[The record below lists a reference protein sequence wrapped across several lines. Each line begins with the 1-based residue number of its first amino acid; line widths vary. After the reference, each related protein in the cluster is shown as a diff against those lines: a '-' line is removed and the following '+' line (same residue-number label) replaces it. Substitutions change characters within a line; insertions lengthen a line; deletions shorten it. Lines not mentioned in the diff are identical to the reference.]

1 MELNFTK
8 YEGAG
13 NDFILVDGRNNDN
26 ISLATEQI
34 ALLCHRRFGIGADGL
49 MVLTEGE
56 PDTDF
61 SMVFYN
67 SDGKEGSMCGNGG
80 RCIAMFAEH
89 LGLGSMEKFFS
100 APDGVHSAYVNP
112 CKNIVELG
120 MNSVEKVFKVDD
132 GWFTDTGSPHLVITD
147 EPFDL
152 ARARRLRQLYDA
164 NVNFIEILED
174 KIVIRTFERGVEDE
188 TWACGTGAVASALV
202 RSTIENTEG
211 QLHYDI
217 SARGGELSVEFNS
230 ADGSFEDIVLTGEAR
245 RIFSG
250 KYYL

>member
-13 NDFILVDGRNNDN
+13 NDFILLDGRDCDDFFLT
-26 ISLATEQI
+26 SEQI

-49 MVLTEGE
+49 MILDDGDVN
-56 PDTDF
+56 TDF

-67 SDGKEGSMCGNGG
+67 SDGEEGSMCGNGG

-112 CKNIVELG
+112 CKEIVELG
-120 MNSVEKVFKVDD
+120 MNSVESVFKVDD

-164 NVNFIEILED
+164 NVNFIEIEDD

-202 RSTIENTEG
+202 RSIIENSEG

-230 ADGSFEDIVLTGEAR
+230 ADGSFEDIVLTGGAR
-245 RIFSG
+245 RIFLG
-250 KYYL
+250 TFIL